1 MPIQKEPISKPKV
14 FVMMSGGVDSSVTA
28 LDLKEQGYDVVGVFM
43 KCWSIQNL
51 ESLGVD
57 KSLYNCFWEQD
68 SLDARL
74 VADKLGIPFY
84 VWNFEEEYKKGVV
97 DYMLNEYKIGA
108 TPNPDVMCNSVIK
121 FGLFYEKAKKLGA
134 DYVATGHYARVVR
147 LSPQNLPKP
156 PPAPLIEGRV
166 ETSNVKNIS
175 CIARGKD
182 ENKDQTYF
190 IWKIKKEQVESIL
203 FPVGEYQNK
212 ADLRQRA
219 LENDLITADKPDS
232 QGLCFIGKTSLRE
245 LLLQALGEKEGD
257 IVCDLESAKKSDLFK
272 NKKMIVLDSKKS
284 PPTPLNK
291 GGAGKFVFLGKHKG
305 AYLYTV
311 GQREKLGLA
320 GGPWFVSEVDVVNN
334 IVKVAHG
341 ENQDSIFGNRLIAKS
356 LNWLV
361 DLDFENDSNSFECE
375 AQIRYRQKPEKCKVT
390 FLDEGRVE
398 VVFENKIKAITKG
411 QSVVFYS
418 GEVLLGGGVIEG
430 DDVV

>member
-1 MPIQKEPISKPKV
+1 
-14 FVMMSGGVDSSVTA
+14 MMSGGVDSSVA
-28 LDLKEQGYDVVGVFM
+28 VLDLKEQGYDVVGVFM

-51 ESLGVD
+51 ESLGVSE
-57 KSLYNCFWEQD
+57 SLYNCFWEED
-68 SLDARL
+68 SRDARL

-134 DYVATGHYARVVR
+134 DYVATGHYARVVD
-147 LSPQNLPKP
+147 SHF
-156 PPAPLIEGRV
+156 
-166 ETSNVKNIS
+166 
-175 CIARGKD
+175 IARGKD
-182 ENKDQTYF
+182 VNKDQTYF
-190 IWKIKKEQVESIL
+190 IWKIKKEQVSSIL
-203 FPVGEYQNK
+203 FPVGEYENK
-212 ADLRQRA
+212 VDLRKRA

-245 LLLQALGEKEGD
+245 LLLQTLGEREGD
-257 IVCDLESAKKSDLFK
+257 IVCDLESAQKSDLFK
-272 NKKMIVLDSKKS
+272 NKKVKEGSKK
-284 PPTPLNK
+284 L
-291 GGAGKFVFLGKHKG
+291 VFLGRHKG

-334 IVKVAHG
+334 IVKVTHG
-341 ENQDSIFGNRLIAKS
+341 DNQDSIFGDRLVAKS

-361 DLDFENDSNSFECE
+361 EPESDSFECE
-375 AQIRYRQKPEKCKVT
+375 AQIRYRQKPEKCKVI

-418 GEVLLGGGVIEG
+418 SNVLLGGGVIEKC
-430 DDVV
+430 D